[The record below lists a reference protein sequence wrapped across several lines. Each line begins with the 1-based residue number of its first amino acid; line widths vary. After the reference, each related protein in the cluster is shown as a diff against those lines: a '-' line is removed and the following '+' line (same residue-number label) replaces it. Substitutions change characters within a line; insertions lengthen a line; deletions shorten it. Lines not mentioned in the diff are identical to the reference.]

1 MVLDIDVCALE
12 GLRDRVFILDRFR
25 LNVKNEDLTPR
36 ISFCYVDFRCLLFSL
51 SMNFWAE

>member
-25 LNVKNEDLTPR
+25 LNVRRPPK
-36 ISFCYVDFRCLLFSL
+36 SFS
-51 SMNFWAE
+51 